1 MNFMENQKAFKTPI
15 KTLARMQVVHF
26 GKILFNL
33 QFIALAVMAASVLS
47 FLMPVVYYLLLL
59 CIAFLTLFLIFANP
73 TFLSFWS
80 GGEALAKIAETLA
93 QSWKYT
99 VPIVTVLAVASL
111 ICLCFDKNKKHTARI
126 AVSAVICIFALAVLF
141 LKLANT
147 EA

>member
-1 MNFMENQKAFKTPI
+1 MENQKAFKTPI

-80 GGEALAKIAETLA
+80 GGEALAKMA

>member
-1 MNFMENQKAFKTPI
+1 MENQKAFKRTI

-47 FLMPVVYYLLLL
+47 FLIPVIYYLLLL
-59 CIAFLTLFLIFANP
+59 CIALLTLFTVFINP
-73 TFLSFWS
+73 TFLSLWS
-80 GGEALAKIAETLA
+80 GGEALTKIAETLA

-99 VPIVTVLAVASL
+99 VPIVTVLAIASL
-111 ICLCFDKNKKHTARI
+111 ICLCFDKNKKHPARI

-141 LKLANT
+141 LKLANA
-147 EA
+147 EASK

>member
-1 MNFMENQKAFKTPI
+1 MYCVSD
-15 KTLARMQVVHF
+15 VVF
-26 GKILFNL
+26 DFCKSDVFVFLVRRGSIGK
-33 QFIALAVMAASVLS
+33 M
-47 FLMPVVYYLLLL
+47 
-59 CIAFLTLFLIFANP
+59 
-73 TFLSFWS
+73 
-80 GGEALAKIAETLA
+80 AETLA

>member
-73 TFLSFWS
+73 TFLSF
-80 GGEALAKIAETLA
+80 
-93 QSWKYT
+93 
-99 VPIVTVLAVASL
+99 
-111 ICLCFDKNKKHTARI
+111 
-126 AVSAVICIFALAVLF
+126 
-141 LKLANT
+141 
-147 EA
+147 

>member
-1 MNFMENQKAFKTPI
+1 MYCVSD
-15 KTLARMQVVHF
+15 VVF
-26 GKILFNL
+26 DFCKSDVFVFLVRRGSIGKN
-33 QFIALAVMAASVLS
+33 
-47 FLMPVVYYLLLL
+47 
-59 CIAFLTLFLIFANP
+59 
-73 TFLSFWS
+73 
-80 GGEALAKIAETLA
+80 GGDAGAKLEIH
-93 QSWKYT
+93 T